1 MNANMSLRNIQRKKR
16 KTMTGASA
24 ENQEVECEEQREYT
38 VGHRKAVGIN
48 QRGDA
53 AEAEKQ

>member
-1 MNANMSLRNIQRKKR
+1 
-16 KTMTGASA
+16 MTGASA

-38 VGHRKAVGIN
+38 AGHQKAVGVN

-53 AEAEKQ
+53 SDATVCCC